1 MEEEKMTN
9 EEEDLVK
16 AIKVLAGTTTIP
28 LKVAAD
34 IAGEIAESL
43 ETYIPRPSKLV
54 STLIDMRI
62 STLKTINK
70 VVEKE
75 IDMLEKYK
83 GELEG
88 KEERKEKVK
97 VE

>member
-1 MEEEKMTN
+1 MTN

-28 LKVAAD
+28 LKVAAE

-43 ETYIPRPSKLV
+43 ETYIPQPSKLV

-88 KEERKEKVK
+88 EGERKEKVK

>member
-1 MEEEKMTN
+1 MTN
-9 EEEDLVK
+9 EEEDLVR
-16 AIKVLAGTTTIP
+16 AIKVLAGTTIIP
-28 LKVAAD
+28 LKVAAE

-43 ETYIPRPSKLV
+43 ETYIPQPSKLA

-88 KEERKEKVK
+88 EGEREEKVK
-97 VE
+97 VD